1 MRKRWPV
8 LLLLA
13 LGFAL
18 AAALFR
24 STPSTSPTAPET
36 PAPVAPRAVA
46 LAVSTPSTPL
56 PPPGETVLDVSPE
69 LSPLPVRLCAGD
81 ALRFRNRHAAPVVL
95 TASDYSF
102 SSGVLQPGEEFSV
115 VLSAPG
121 AVEVQAS
128 ALEGSEVTPPY
139 PIEVV
144 RCEGGE

>member
-1 MRKRWPV
+1 MRKKV
-8 LLLLA
+8 YFLLVAGVILA
-13 LGFAL
+13 ML
-18 AAALFR
+18 
-24 STPSTSPTAPET
+24 
-36 PAPVAPRAVA
+36 VAVA
-46 LAVSTPSTPL
+46 LLPHSEVGMEATPILPVALTISTPSTPL

-69 LSPLPVRLCAGD
+69 LSPLPVRLCTGD

-115 VLSAPG
+115 VLPAPG

-128 ALEGSEVTPPY
+128 ALEGSEVMPPY

-144 RCEGGE
+144 RCEGE